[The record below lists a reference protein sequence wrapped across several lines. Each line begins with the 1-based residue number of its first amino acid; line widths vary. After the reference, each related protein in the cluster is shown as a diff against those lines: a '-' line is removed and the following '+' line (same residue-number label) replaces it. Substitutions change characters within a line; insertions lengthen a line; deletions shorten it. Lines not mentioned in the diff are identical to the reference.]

1 MNIKSIGS
9 KIKGNPTMVEGTVY
23 SMLIICSISHFLND
37 MIQSI
42 IPSIY
47 PIVKDKF
54 DFSFAQIGIITL
66 VFQMTS
72 SILQPFTGLYADK
85 HPRPYALSIGMCFTL
100 VGLLLLAFAEN
111 YFLILLAVSVI
122 GLGSSVFH
130 PTASRVAQMASGGKK
145 SLAQSIF
152 QVGGNGGSAVG
163 PLLAAII
170 ILIAG
175 IVPKFSG
182 LLTTIPHA
190 VLGGATI
197 PVFASIAMTGIKL
210 ALSDG
215 ATPRN
220 MAIVGL
226 AVAMGMGLSAAP
238 ESLYLF
244 PAWVTTIFGKA
255 PVVLASM
262 IAISLNLILP
272 KRHGSPSESSSAAA
286 SD

>member
-100 VGLLLLAFAEN
+100 GGLAPAGFRRELFSDSPGCKRRRSG
-111 YFLILLAVSVI
+111 LIRVSSHSFESGTDGI
-122 GLGSSVFH
+122 GRQEESGTIHL
-130 PTASRVAQMASGGKK
+130 SGGR
-145 SLAQSIF
+145 QWRI
-152 QVGGNGGSAVG
+152 G
-163 PLLAAII
+163 
-170 ILIAG
+170 
-175 IVPKFSG
+175 
-182 LLTTIPHA
+182 
-190 VLGGATI
+190 
-197 PVFASIAMTGIKL
+197 
-210 ALSDG
+210 
-215 ATPRN
+215 R
-220 MAIVGL
+220 
-226 AVAMGMGLSAAP
+226 
-238 ESLYLF
+238 
-244 PAWVTTIFGKA
+244 
-255 PVVLASM
+255 
-262 IAISLNLILP
+262 
-272 KRHGSPSESSSAAA
+272 
-286 SD
+286 